1 MVIEELKA
9 KAGFGGAK
17 LEIRIPK
24 DCYQSAEVLEGKIIL
39 KGGNVDQ
46 KIRRLTVSLLR
57 GWSWES
63 YSVGG
68 DLDYE
73 PGIARGPYSTD
84 RISMETRYEFDG
96 DKGVD
101 EISKIEL
108 SGVFTIRAEERNEFS
123 FSFELPGIR
132 KEAGVE
138 ENWKLRA
145 RADLPF
151 GRDPFAE
158 KAIEIIETDNQ
169 PGGDD

>member
-17 LEIRIPK
+17 LEIIIPK
-24 DCYQSAEVLEGKIIL
+24 NRYQSGETL
-39 KGGNVDQ
+39 KGTVILTGGSVDQ
-46 KIRRLTVSLLR
+46 KIRKLALSLLR
-57 GWSWES
+57 EWSWES

-84 RISMETRYEFDG
+84 RISMETRYELDG

-108 SGVFTIRAEERNEFS
+108 AVDFSIGPAEKKEFS
-123 FSFELPGIR
+123 FGVDLSGLR
-132 KEAGVE
+132 KESGVTE
-138 ENWKLRA
+138 KWKLCA

-151 GRDPFAE
+151 ARDSLAE
-158 KAIEIIETDNQ
+158 KAIEIT
-169 PGGDD
+169 GRGKSL